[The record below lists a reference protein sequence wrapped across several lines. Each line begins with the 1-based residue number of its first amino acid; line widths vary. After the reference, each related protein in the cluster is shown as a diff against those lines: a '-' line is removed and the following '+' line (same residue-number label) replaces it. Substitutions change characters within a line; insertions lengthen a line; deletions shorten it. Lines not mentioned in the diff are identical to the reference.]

1 MTLNELATSQSAPTE
16 QINYKITMLLDYLST
31 HPNANIR
38 YTKLD
43 MILHL
48 DSDAAYL
55 VAPKLRSRVADF
67 FAVMRLIHK

>member
-1 MTLNELATSQSAPTE
+1 
-16 QINYKITMLLDYLST
+16 MLLDYLST
-31 HPNANIR
+31 HPNAKIR